1 MADTSIPA
9 KARAYLVNPVVR
21 ALLCSPAH
29 RMLSGSLLLLDYT
42 GRRSGRRYVLPV
54 GYARAGAGGDL
65 IVVVGQH
72 ATKTWW
78 RNFDAQPQLVTVHL
92 RGHPEPASARLLRVG
107 TNEHAEAVRAYQTR
121 FPRPAVESAAPVLIL
136 TPG

>member
-1 MADTSIPA
+1 MADKSIPA
-9 KARAYLVNPVVR
+9 MARAHLVNPVVR

-42 GRRSGRRYVLPV
+42 GRRSGHRYVLPV
-54 GYARAGAGGDL
+54 GYARASAGGDL
-65 IVVVGQH
+65 VVVVGQH

-78 RNFDAQPQLVTVHL
+78 RNFDEQPQQVTVHL
-92 RGHPEPASARLLRVG
+92 CGHPEPANARLLSAG
-107 TNEHAEAVRAYQTR
+107 TNEHAEAVRAYKTR
-121 FPRPAVESAAPVLIL
+121 FPRPAVESAAPVLVL